1 MGIPQRLQARLARLE
16 AKVEALSDLEAEQ
29 EAEREWKRLF
39 ELHFLTW
46 ATRGSFEDIPEK
58 DRYPE
63 LWESVVSTGPISLGL
78 VWEGFKPGREE
89 LLASGVD
96 FTLARALSGSI
107 VSAPKYGAPG
117 PDTPR
122 KL

>member
-16 AKVEALSDLEAEQ
+16 AKVEALPDLEAEL
-29 EAEREWKRLF
+29 EWKTPL

-58 DRYPE
+58 DRDPE
-63 LWESVVSTGPISLGL
+63 MWEFFCKHGPLFLGDI
-78 VWEGFKPGREE
+78 WKGFEPGREE
-89 LLASGVD
+89 YLAAGVD
-96 FTLARALSGSI
+96 FTLADDLPGFH
-107 VSAPKYGAPG
+107 SAPEYGAPG

>member
-1 MGIPQRLQARLARLE
+1 MGISKRLQARLARLE
-16 AKVEALSDLEAEQ
+16 ASVEALSDLEAEQ
-29 EAEREWKRLF
+29 EAEREWKRLS

-46 ATRGSFEDIPEK
+46 ATGGSFEDIPEK
-58 DRYPE
+58 DRYPVM
-63 LWESVVSTGPISLGL
+63 WEGVMIRGPLSLGL
-78 VWEGFKPGREE
+78 VWEGFEPGREE

-96 FTLARALSGSI
+96 FTLAAALPGSI
-107 VSAPKYGAPG
+107 VCAPEYGAPG

>member
-1 MGIPQRLQARLARLE
+1 MGISKHLQARLARLE
-16 AKVEALSDLEAEQ
+16 AKVEALPDLEAEL
-29 EAEREWKRLF
+29 EWKTPL

-46 ATRGSFEDIPEK
+46 ATRGSFEDILEK
-58 DRYPE
+58 DRCPIMWKGAE
-63 LWESVVSTGPISLGL
+63 IRGPLSLGL
-78 VWEGFKPGREE
+78 VWEGFEPGREE

-96 FTLARALSGSI
+96 FTLAAALSGSI
-107 VSAPKYGAPG
+107 VSAPEYGAPG